1 MNAILSIPLSA
12 HEASDRLIWVAS
24 KNEKFLVQSAYR
36 LAQEMST
43 RGNSPKSSN
52 FATLKKVWRDL
63 WRMHVPNKIKHFA
76 RKACKAILATK
87 ENLWKRKITK
97 DNLCES
103 CGNAPESTCHIFWF
117 CDSAKEVW
125 ASSKLIL
132 PFKINPSWKFIDTM
146 WKLQKWSTVCPSLVE
161 RTIMVC

>member
-12 HEASDRLIWVAS
+12 HGASDRLIWVAS
-24 KNEKFLVQSAYR
+24 KNEKFLVRSAYR

-76 RKACKAILATK
+76 QKACKDILATK
-87 ENLWKRKITK
+87 ENL
-97 DNLCES
+97 
-103 CGNAPESTCHIFWF
+103 
-117 CDSAKEVW
+117 
-125 ASSKLIL
+125 
-132 PFKINPSWKFIDTM
+132 
-146 WKLQKWSTVCPSLVE
+146 
-161 RTIMVC
+161 